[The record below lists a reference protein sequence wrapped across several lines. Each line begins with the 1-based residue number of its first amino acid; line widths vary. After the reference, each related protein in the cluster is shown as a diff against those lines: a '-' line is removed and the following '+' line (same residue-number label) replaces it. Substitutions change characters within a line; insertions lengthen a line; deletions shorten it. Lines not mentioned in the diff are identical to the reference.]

1 MTKQLNFTE
10 TRKSFNLTDF
20 ITKRCIQLSI
30 NANIKSTPVH
40 SNWFT
45 RLFEPERENI
55 TVNFELPHPDT
66 TKVVTELQENMKAV
80 QNITR
85 LLDDIDAYMDGIQS
99 TLRL

>member
-1 MTKQLNFTE
+1 MTKQLNFSE

-30 NANIKSTPVH
+30 NANIQSTPVH
-40 SNWFT
+40 LNWFT

-66 TKVVTELQENMKAV
+66 TKVLTELQENMKAV

-85 LLDDIDAYMDGIQS
+85 LLEDIDSYMDGIKS